1 MTVSDIF
8 KIRIRGRLILG
19 FAAVCA
25 VLVTAVGFTIYV
37 VNDVSKTVD
46 RMVELRTPV
55 AVQSTQLVGNL
66 YSTLATL
73 RGYLLVGNP
82 RGKDDRA
89 AMWTELDRTR
99 AEFDKMAAQF
109 TDAEN
114 KRRWAEVKT
123 LLTQF
128 RGVQDRVE
136 ATAFTPDAY
145 PATKILLEQAAP
157 RISTMFSELTNMINE
172 EETLEATAERK
183 RFLKTMADARGN
195 LAAAAAQIRMF
206 LLAGDK
212 SNKDQFGQFWKTFEQ
227 AFGALSAQKA
237 LLGANQKKSFEA
249 ITKARDEFLPLPA
262 QMIEIR
268 ESPAWNAPVHM
279 LTTQAA
285 PLALKILDLIDGP
298 KQADGTRSGG
308 IKTSQQALLATESKA
323 VLSEMDFLEY
333 AQWVLLFA
341 GVALAALLAYLTA
354 RSVVPPILRMTNAMG
369 ELAKGDTSVLIPG
382 TGRTDEIGVMAV
394 AVQVFKDNMIEADRL
409 RAERAEADR
418 RMAAQRKAEMHQLAD
433 SFEAVVG
440 SIVETVS
447 SASTELEAAAGSMT
461 QTAETTQQL
470 SSTVAAAS
478 EEASTNVQTV
488 ASATEELG
496 SSVVEIGR
504 QVQESSNIAQHA
516 VTQAEK
522 TDARIADLS
531 SAAGRIGD
539 VVELIT
545 AIAAQTNLLA
555 LNATIEAARAGEAG
569 RGFAVVATEVK
580 ALASQTAKATEE
592 IGSQIA
598 TMQTATGE
606 SVTAIKEISDTI
618 SRISGIAVTIASAV
632 EEQGAAT
639 QEIARNVAEAAKG
652 TTEVAANIIEVNK
665 GATETGT
672 ASAQVLA
679 SAQSLSSESNRLKVE
694 VDKFLTNV
702 RAA

>member
-1 MTVSDIF
+1 MTISDIF
-8 KIRIRGRLILG
+8 KIRMRGRLILG
-19 FAAVCA
+19 FSAVCA
-25 VLVTAVGFTIYV
+25 VLVIAVGYTVYV
-37 VNDVSKTVD
+37 VSGVSVTVN

-73 RGYLLVGNP
+73 RGYLLAGNP

-99 AEFDKMAAQF
+99 ATLDKMAEQF
-109 TDAEN
+109 TDPEN
-114 KRRWAEVKT
+114 KRKWAEVKG
-123 LLTQF
+123 LIDQF

-136 ATAFTPDAY
+136 ATAFTPDAF
-145 PATKILLEQAAP
+145 PATKLLLEQAAP
-157 RISTMFSELTNMINE
+157 RVSTMFSSLTSMINE
-172 EETLEATAERK
+172 EETLEATPERK

-206 LLAGDK
+206 LLSGDT
-212 SNKDQFGQFWKTFEQ
+212 SNKEQFDQFWKSFEQ
-227 AFGALSAQKA
+227 AFAALTPQKG
-237 LLGANQKKSFEA
+237 LLTANQKKAFETF
-249 ITKARDEFLPLPA
+249 TKARDEFLPLPA
-262 QMIEIR
+262 QMFEIR

-308 IKTSQQALLATESKA
+308 LKTRQQGLLATESQA
-323 VLSEMDFLEY
+323 VLSEMSFLKNAE
-333 AQWVLLFA
+333 WVLLVA
-341 GVALAALLAYLTA
+341 GLSLAGLLAYVTA
-354 RSVVPPILRMTNAMG
+354 RSIVPPILRMTGAMG
-369 ELAKGDTSVLIPG
+369 ELANGDTSIVVPE
-382 TGRTDEIGVMAV
+382 TGRTDEIGEMAS

-409 RAERAEADR
+409 RAERAEIDMR
-418 RMAAQRKAEMHQLAD
+418 NAAQRKADMQKLAD
-433 SFEAVVG
+433 TFEAVVG

-447 SASTELEAAAGSMT
+447 SASTELEAAAGTLTHTAEMT
-461 QTAETTQQL
+461 QQM
-470 SSTVAAAS
+470 SGTVAAAS
-478 EEASTNVQTV
+478 EEASCNVQTV
-488 ASATEELG
+488 AGATEELG
-496 SSVVEIGR
+496 SSVIEIAR

-522 TDARIADLS
+522 TDERISELS
-531 SAAGRIGD
+531 TAAGRIGD

-598 TMQTATGE
+598 TMQSATVE
-606 SVTAIKEISDTI
+606 SVSAIKEISETI
-618 SRISGIAVTIASAV
+618 NKISGIAVTIASAV
-632 EEQGAAT
+632 EQQGAAT
-639 QEIARNVAEAAKG
+639 QEIARNVQEAAKG

-665 GATETGT
+665 GATETGS
-672 ASAQVLA
+672 ASTQVLA
-679 SAQSLSSESNRLKVE
+679 SAQSLSSESNRLKLE